1 MFVGRGEPISAI
13 VRATAN
19 LPPTGHRSQTVLI
32 EGPPGSGKT
41 ALLNEVAARLAADG
55 VTATHLLGATPKSAG
70 AVARTYGA
78 IAEGIAG
85 APSPDRLSTAQDTF
99 KVRASLGVVNGEA
112 GRVRTAAHPVFED
125 ASSVAGWRRATGGS
139 DWSPM
144 QRMVVAVD
152 EVQEIAPDSP
162 AAEPLQDL
170 HTQQDI
176 PVLLVCA
183 GLGNSEERLESA
195 GLSRIEHVIHLGRL
209 LPDETLECAQ
219 RTLHIVAEGGV
230 RGGDAAI
237 GRWAERIARES
248 DDWPRHLH
256 AYLQATWKV
265 LSGQRVPDFNTAD
278 LDAGMRAGA
287 LAREDYYRQRVGASR
302 TPLAL
307 LRALHA
313 RIARDGPLDQEA
325 ARATL
330 REALKQA
337 TESEREE
344 WEERFGGRMQECY
357 SQLLRAGIVALD
369 RDRRCDSPIPSLADH
384 LLGEG
389 ADSAQGP

>member
-1 MFVGRGEPISAI
+1 M
-13 VRATAN
+13 
-19 LPPTGHRSQTVLI
+19 
-32 EGPPGSGKT
+32 
-41 ALLNEVAARLAADG
+41 
-55 VTATHLLGATPKSAG
+55 
-70 AVARTYGA
+70 
-78 IAEGIAG
+78 
-85 APSPDRLSTAQDTF
+85 
-99 KVRASLGVVNGEA
+99 
-112 GRVRTAAHPVFED
+112 
-125 ASSVAGWRRATGGS
+125 
-139 DWSPM
+139 
-144 QRMVVAVD
+144 
-152 EVQEIAPDSP
+152 
-162 AAEPLQDL
+162 
-170 HTQQDI
+170 
-176 PVLLVCA
+176 
-183 GLGNSEERLESA
+183 
-195 GLSRIEHVIHLGRL
+195 
-209 LPDETLECAQ
+209 
-219 RTLHIVAEGGV
+219 

-265 LSGQRVPDFNTAD
+265 LSEQRVPDFNTAD

-287 LAREDYYRQRVGASR
+287 LAREDYCRQRVGASR

-369 RDRRCDSPIPSLADH
+369 RDRRCDSPIPSLANH

-389 ADSAQGP
+389 VDSAQGP

>member
-1 MFVGRGEPISAI
+1 M
-13 VRATAN
+13 
-19 LPPTGHRSQTVLI
+19 

-70 AVARTYGA
+70 TVARTYGA

-99 KVRASLGVVNGEA
+99 KVRASLGVVSGEA

-209 LPDETLECAQ
+209 LPDETLERAQ
-219 RTLHIVAEGGV
+219 RTLHIVAEG
-230 RGGDAAI
+230 AC
-237 GRWAERIARES
+237 
-248 DDWPRHLH
+248 
-256 AYLQATWKV
+256 
-265 LSGQRVPDFNTAD
+265 
-278 LDAGMRAGA
+278 AGA
-287 LAREDYYRQRVGASR
+287 TPPSVDGRSGSPGSPMTGRGICTR
-302 TPLAL
+302 TCRLP
-307 LRALHA
+307 
-313 RIARDGPLDQEA
+313 
-325 ARATL
+325 
-330 REALKQA
+330 
-337 TESEREE
+337 
-344 WEERFGGRMQECY
+344 GRC
-357 SQLLRAGIVALD
+357 
-369 RDRRCDSPIPSLADH
+369 
-384 LLGEG
+384 
-389 ADSAQGP
+389 